1 MTYDESEGRLT
12 TELTGR
18 IIEHVEREGK
28 EVHLCTSCGHKIT
41 LQVDV
46 NGDIR
51 YKSTGVNILLGD
63 LGFDTI
69 QGYFN

>member
-18 IIEHVEREGK
+18 TIEHVEREGK
-28 EVHLCTSCGHKIT
+28 EIHICTSCGHKIT
-41 LQVDV
+41 LQADV

-51 YKSTGVNILLGD
+51 YKSTGVNIQLEG
-63 LGFDTI
+63 LGFNTM
-69 QGYFN
+69 QGLF